1 MIVLIDDNSPK
12 GLHIYRVH
20 EGNPKLPYYI
30 NTVDNYIFNIHNAVP
45 FVGNFGETISRI
57 YHLSGIKMDNN
68 W

>member
-1 MIVLIDDNSPK
+1 MIVLIDDNNPK

-20 EGNPKLPYYI
+20 KGNPKLPYY
-30 NTVDNYIFNIHNAVP
+30 NYILNIHNAVP
-45 FVGNFGETISRI
+45 SVGNFGETISSI